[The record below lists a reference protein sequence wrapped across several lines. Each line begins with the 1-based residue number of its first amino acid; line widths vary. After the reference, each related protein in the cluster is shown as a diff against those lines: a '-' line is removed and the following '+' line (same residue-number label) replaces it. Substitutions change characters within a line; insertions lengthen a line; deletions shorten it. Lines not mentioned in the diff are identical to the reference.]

1 MFLSGKYQSGTRE
14 TRSRNEMATPKVIV
28 QLYPVLPAEDREDR
42 ERKRPLGR
50 NRDVYHRV
58 LHESLDLVK
67 EIDQMGVWGIST
79 IEHHLHSEGYEL
91 GPNPGV
97 LNAWWAGVVKRANLG
112 ALGYVMA
119 TRDPIRVAEETAILD
134 HMTNGRFF
142 VGLTRGYQARWT
154 NILGQF
160 IDAVA
165 TLSDGSADDAKN
177 RKIFEERTLLLL
189 KCWAEDSVETN
200 QADYEIPYPY
210 ETGVRGYPAWKSA
223 QTAGAPGEVGPDG
236 TIRRVSVVPST
247 YTRPH
252 PPVFVAMSG
261 SASSIPFLA
270 RHGFRPTYFTSLDNV
285 LQLARLYVDEARAA
299 GLPFALG
306 ERQNI
311 VRWIHVGRNEQEF
324 RDKLMRY
331 DYEMYVNFYTAFFPK
346 LPHFTDKDSTLQSMQ
361 DSGIFMGGTVEQLKQ
376 QWRVI
381 YAALPAEYITLIWH
395 YAQCPKQVVLDELDV
410 FMNKVL
416 PELDAPAATEHAAEA
431 HAQ

>member
-1 MFLSGKYQSGTRE
+1 
-14 TRSRNEMATPKVIV
+14 MATPKVIV
-28 QLYPVLPAEDREDR
+28 QLYPVLPARDRADR
-42 ERKRPLGR
+42 ERRRPLGR
-50 NRDVYHRV
+50 DSELYHRV
-58 LHESLDLVK
+58 LHESLGLVK

-97 LNAWWAGVVKRANLG
+97 LNAWWASQVKHAYLG

-154 NILGQF
+154 NILGQH
-160 IDAVA
+160 INAVA

-177 RKIFEERTLLLL
+177 REIFEERTLMLL
-189 KCWAEDSVETN
+189 KCWAEESVEVKTPN
-200 QADYEIPYPY
+200 YAIPYPY
-210 ETGVRGYPAWKSA
+210 ETGVRGYPAWRSA
-223 QTAGAPGEVGPDG
+223 ATAGAPGEVGPDG
-236 TIRRVSVVPST
+236 TIKRVSVVPRP

-270 RHGFRPTYFTSLDNV
+270 RHGFRPTYFTNLENV
-285 LQLARLYVDEARAA
+285 VQFARLYVEEAHAA

-324 RDKLMRY
+324 RAKLQSY
-331 DYEMYVNFYTAFFPK
+331 DYEMYANFYTAFFPK
-346 LPHFTDKDSTLQSMQ
+346 LPHFADADATLNSMKE
-361 DSGIFMGGTVEQLKQ
+361 SGIFMGGTVEQLKE
-376 QWRVI
+376 QWRHT
-381 YAALPAEYITLIWH
+381 YATLPADYITLIWH
-395 YAQCPKQVVLDELDV
+395 YAQVPKEVVLDELEV
-410 FMNKVL
+410 FMTKVL
-416 PELDAPAATEHAAEA
+416 PELEAPSSTEHAAEA
-431 HAQ
+431 HAP

>member
-1 MFLSGKYQSGTRE
+1 
-14 TRSRNEMATPKVIV
+14 MATPKVIV
-28 QLYPVLPAEDREDR
+28 QLYPVLPAEDRADR

-50 NRDVYHRV
+50 NSELYHRV

-67 EIDQMGVWGIST
+67 AIDEMGVWGIST

-97 LNAWWAGVVKRANLG
+97 LNAWWAGQVKRAYLG

-154 NILGQF
+154 NILGQS

-177 RKIFEERTLLLL
+177 REIFEERTLMLMQ
-189 KCWAEDSVETN
+189 CWMQESVAAR
-200 QADYEIPYPY
+200 QPHYEIPYPY

-223 QTAGAPGEVGPDG
+223 STAGAAGEVGPDG
-236 TIRRVSVVPST
+236 SIKRVSVVPSP
-247 YTRPH
+247 YTRPY

-270 RHGFRPTYFTSLDNV
+270 RHGFRPTYFTNLENV
-285 LQLARLYVDEARAA
+285 LQFARLYVEEGRAA
-299 GLPFALG
+299 GLQYAMG

-311 VRWIHVGRNEQEF
+311 VRWIHTGRNEQEF
-324 RDKLMRY
+324 RNKLLRY
-331 DYEMYVNFYTAFFPK
+331 DYEMYANFYTAFFPK
-346 LPHFTDKDSTLQSMQ
+346 LPHFADADATLQSMKE
-361 DSGIFMGGTVEQLKQ
+361 SGIFMGGTVEQLKQ
-376 QWRVI
+376 QWRQV
-381 YAALPAEYITLIWH
+381 YDTLPAEYITLIWH
-395 YAQCPKQVVLDELDV
+395 YAQCPKEVVLEELDT
-410 FMNKVL
+410 FMTKVL
-416 PELDAPAATEHAAEA
+416 PELDAPSSAERAVEA
-431 HAQ
+431 HAP

>member
-1 MFLSGKYQSGTRE
+1 
-14 TRSRNEMATPKVIV
+14 MAAPKVIV
-28 QLYPVLPAEDREDR
+28 QLYPVLPAEDRADR

-50 NRDVYHRV
+50 NREVYHRV

-67 EIDQMGVWGIST
+67 EIDRMGVWGIST
-79 IEHHLHSEGYEL
+79 IEHHLHSEGYEV

-97 LNAWWAGVVKRANLG
+97 LNAWWASVVKNAYVG

-165 TLSDGSADDAKN
+165 TLSDGSADDVKN
-177 RKIFEERTLLLL
+177 RELFEERTLMLL
-189 KCWAEDSVETN
+189 KCWAQDSVEDN
-200 QADYEIPYPY
+200 QPHYQIPYPY

-223 QTAGAPGEVGPDG
+223 QTAGGAGEVGPDG

-261 SASSIPFLA
+261 SAASIPFLA

-285 LQLARLYVDEARAA
+285 LQFARLYVDEARAA
-299 GLPFALG
+299 GHPFALG

-311 VRWIHVGRNEQEF
+311 VRWIHVGRDEREF
-324 RDKLMRY
+324 RDRLLRY
-331 DYEMYVNFYTAFFPK
+331 DYEMYVNFYTAFFSK
-346 LPHFTDKDSTLQSMQ
+346 LPQFTDQESTLQSMQ

-376 QWRVI
+376 QWRHI
-381 YAALPAEYITLIWH
+381 YATLPAEYITLIWH
-395 YAQCPKQVVLDELDV
+395 YAQAPKEVVLEELDV

-431 HAQ
+431 HAP